1 MSEGDGAA
9 KESGQDILES
19 ESTNNL
25 LLLEPPLQRDGD
37 CHNIPNGNARAVRRK
52 GATARLHILER
63 ERFVGDEISRRT
75 FLKLGATTGAAA
87 AMGFGEKSPD
97 KLIPYVKPPE
107 NVKPTAVTIYAT
119 TCRECPA
126 GCGLHVTHRNGRVNV
141 VAGNPDHP
149 VNRGGLCPRGHSAV
163 QGLYDPDRLK
173 KVLHRERG
181 GAAKEATWDEAIKAI
196 AARLKEKKGKLWV
209 ISDLQT
215 GALAEVLESFSKAFG
230 GEKVIYFEPFN
241 YEAVRAGNLAVFG
254 RAELPDYNLEK
265 CRMIVS
271 FASDFLENGPS
282 PVQASW
288 QFAEARKI
296 RDGQAAR
303 FVYVGPRLSMT
314 AANAD
319 EFLKVPPGAERWVAL
334 AMVKEIIDRGWAK
347 RDISAV
353 RPAVEAFLKAS
364 ATPSPSGEGGPSGPG
379 EGLRPVIAK
388 LAKQFVEAG
397 TVVALAG
404 PVGATGTTTTE
415 TAVAAALL
423 NYATGNVGRIVDFG
437 QPHALGRTATAAE
450 LQEVLGRIGSNDM
463 VFVNQANPVYAR
475 NDAAEALRRA
485 GMVVYLGT
493 MPDETADVATWV
505 LPVDSPLESWGEFEP
520 TPYVNCLVQSAMTR
534 IYETRGAGDVLM
546 ALAKEAG
553 KPLVGERQKGGFEA
567 WVRSRI
573 VQLMN
578 GGEERMLG
586 ISEDMYWRE
595 SLRRGVYWGEPAPET
610 QEARELDKL
619 KFTPLAAPATT
630 AGTLEFWAWAGTML
644 HDGRVANRSWLQEN
658 PDPTSMVVWG
668 NTVDLHPA
676 TARALGV
683 AAGDVVALD
692 PVGVVMRGKLIPVE
706 APVRVTEDVAEG
718 VAALGFGQG
727 HTALG
732 RNAAGRGANAFRLL
746 REAVGSATFCI
757 LVIRKTGRREAPVYT
772 TTTQEQSEREILQWT
787 TLAKL
792 VKMKPGEGDALRL
805 PLPEGYDPQRDMYKA
820 RLHQYKEHRWAMV
833 IDLHRCIGCGAC
845 AVACYAEN
853 NLAVVGEKK
862 VRQGREMAWL
872 RVVPYRREGEAGR
885 MGFLPM
891 LCQQCDA
898 APCEAVC
905 PVFASVH
912 SDEGLNA
919 QVYNRCIGTRYCSNN
934 CPYKVRRFNWG
945 NVDWAK
951 PLAEQLN
958 PDVTVRTRGVMEK
971 CTFCIQR
978 IRAAE
983 IKAKLAGRA
992 VAEGEIKPACA
1003 QSCPTRVFTFG
1014 DLLDPKSEVSKLTG
1028 GRAGLPGDLR
1038 RYHVLEDLN
1047 TKPAV
1052 TYLRR
1057 IIIGDEA

>member
-1 MSEGDGAA
+1 MVR
-9 KESGQDILES
+9 GQ
-19 ESTNNL
+19 
-25 LLLEPPLQRDGD
+25 
-37 CHNIPNGNARAVRRK
+37 V
-52 GATARLHILER
+52 
-63 ERFVGDEISRRT
+63 VGEEISRRT
-75 FLKLGATTGAAA
+75 FLKLSATTGAAA
-87 AMGFGEKSPD
+87 ALGWGEKSPD
-97 KLIPYVKPPE
+97 KLIPYVTPPE
-107 NVKPTAVTIYAT
+107 NVKPTAVTVYAT

-126 GCGLHVTHRNGRVNV
+126 GCGMHVWHRNGRVTKV
-141 VAGNPDHP
+141 EGNPDHP
-149 VNRGGLCPRGHSAV
+149 VNRGGLCPRGQSAV

-173 KVLHRERG
+173 KVLRRERG
-181 GAAKEATWDEAIKAI
+181 KKETEATWDEAIKAI

-215 GALAEVLESFSKAFG
+215 GALAEVLESFAAAFG

-241 YEAVRAGNLAVFG
+241 YEAVRAGNAAVFG
-254 RAELPDYNLEK
+254 RAELPDYRLNE

-271 FASDFLENGPS
+271 FAADFLENGPS
-282 PVQASW
+282 PVRAAW
-288 QFAEARKI
+288 QFAEARME
-296 RDGQAAR
+296 RFGQMAR

-319 EFLKVPPGAERWVAL
+319 EFLKVSPGAERWVAL
-334 AMVKEIIDRGWAK
+334 AMAKEIIDRGWAK
-347 RDISAV
+347 RDISAA

-364 ATPSPSGEGGPSGPG
+364 AVPAGVTAAQ
-379 EGLRPVIAK
+379 VAK

-397 TVVALAG
+397 TAVALAG
-404 PVGATGTTTTE
+404 PAGATGPAATE
-415 TAVAAALL
+415 TAMAAALL
-423 NYATGNVGRIVDFG
+423 NFSTGNLTGNFDDWMPVNIRR
-437 QPHALGRTATAAE
+437 PHALGQTGT
-450 LQEVLGRIGSNDM
+450 EVQLREVFARIGGDDA
-463 VFVNQANPVYAR
+463 VIVNQANPVYAR
-475 NDAAEALRRA
+475 NDASAAIGRA

-493 MPDETADVATWV
+493 MPDETAELATWV
-505 LPVDSPLESWGEFEP
+505 LPVDSPLESWGD
-520 TPYVNCLVQSAMTR
+520 YVPFSDVQSLVQPAMTR
-534 IYETRGAGDVLM
+534 LYDTRGAGDVLL

-553 KPLVGERQKGGFEA
+553 KPLRREGAELAAESFEV
-567 WVRSRI
+567 WLRGRWDELWNHWGKLFVDDSDFKI
-573 VQLMN
+573 VE
-578 GGEERMLG
+578 GVEAAPKRDEF
-586 ISEDMYWRE
+586 WRE
-595 SLRRGVYWGEPAPET
+595 SLRKGGRCGYEFAGSVEIESRG
-610 QEARELDKL
+610 LDKI
-619 KFTPLAAPATT
+619 KFTPLAAPAVT
-630 AGTLEFWAWAGTML
+630 AGTVEFWAWAGTML

-658 PDPTSMVVWG
+658 PDPTSMLVWG
-668 NTVDLHPA
+668 STVDLHPA
-676 TARALGV
+676 TAKALGV
-683 AAGDVVALD
+683 EAGDVVGL
-692 PVGVVMRGKLIPVE
+692 GEGVE
-706 APVRVTEDVAEG
+706 APVRVTEDVVEG

-732 RNAAGRGANAFRLL
+732 RNAAGRGANAFRVIGAI
-746 REAVGSATFCI
+746 RTVGQADRGTGENNTTFGRLKI
-757 LVIRKTGRREAPVYT
+757 IKMGRKESPVYT
-772 TTTQEQSEREILQWT
+772 TTTQEQSERKILQWAT
-787 TLAKL
+787 VAKL
-792 VKMKPGEGDALRL
+792 RAMKPGEGDALRL
-805 PLPEGYDPQRDMYKA
+805 PLPEGYDPKRDMYKA
-820 RLHQYKEHRWAMV
+820 RPHQYKDHRWAMV

-885 MGFLPM
+885 LGFLPM

-905 PVFASVH
+905 PVFAAVH
-912 SDEGLNA
+912 NDEGLNA

-951 PLAEQLN
+951 PLDWQLN

-978 IRAAE
+978 IRTAE
-983 IKAKLAGRA
+983 IRAKLENRA
-992 VAEGEIKPACA
+992 VAEGEIKPACV

-1028 GRAGLPGDLR
+1028 GRAGLAGDPR

-1057 IIIGDEA
+1057 ILMDDEV